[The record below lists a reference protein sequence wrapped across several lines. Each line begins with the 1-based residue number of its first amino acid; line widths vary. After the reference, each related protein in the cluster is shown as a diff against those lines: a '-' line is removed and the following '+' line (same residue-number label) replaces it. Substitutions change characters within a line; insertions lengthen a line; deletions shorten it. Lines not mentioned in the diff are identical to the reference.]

1 LKCFLVYPNL
11 TPLALSLYLSSSVY
25 ILYILDLIATHSLII
40 YPLTSSLN
48 LAITFLLV
56 VSYNGW
62 SFGYSLKSYYYLL
75 FLKSSYKSSVL
86 ILIMN
91 ESVSL

>member
-1 LKCFLVYPNL
+1 MYPSF
-11 TPLALSLYLSSSVY
+11 TPLQRNLYLSSSVY
-25 ILYILDLIATHSLII
+25 ILYILDLIATHSFII
-40 YPLTSSLN
+40 YPLHSSLN
-48 LAITFLLV
+48 LAITFLFV

-62 SFGYSLKSYYYLL
+62 SFGYSEKSYYYLL